1 VPMLRTRS
9 QSERGQTLVV
19 FVLFLFVLM
28 GAAAIVIDLGY
39 WYVTKRQAQATA
51 DAVALAAA
59 ADLPDGAV
67 AASDSS
73 GYRARN
79 NWTGSVALSVSSVNT
94 GSDTVT
100 AHATTT
106 VPGFFA
112 KVFGIDNVDVGASA
126 TARIGSYTGW
136 ALNLAPWTMTES
148 DLKWGTDLDL
158 KVVPGDQYAPG
169 NFGAIDLIVPNKS
182 TCSQA
187 NGADDY
193 RDLIENTIQSCLV
206 NIGDMLDLKTGNM
219 AILDAAL
226 TARGAVNGL
235 DPSSMISY
243 APNGDPQL
251 TKTDDPNIVVIPIID
266 QFVGGSHPVKVV
278 DFAYFVITSWTK
290 TNVRGRFVKTGAPS
304 GRECPTTP
312 GGHQACPVGAYDP
325 NGISVVQL
333 VD

>member
-1 VPMLRTRS
+1 MLPRRS
-9 QSERGQTLVV
+9 RDQRGQTLVL
-19 FVLFLFVLM
+19 FVVFLFVLM
-28 GAAAIVIDLGY
+28 GAAAIVVDLGY
-39 WYVTKRQAQATA
+39 WYLTKRQAQATA

-59 ADLPDGAV
+59 ADLPDSAV
-67 AASDSS
+67 ATTDSS
-73 GYRARN
+73 GYRLRN
-79 NWTGSVALSVSSVNT
+79 NWPGSVALTVSSVNSA
-94 GSDTVT
+94 SDTIT

-112 KVFGIDNVDVGASA
+112 KVFGIDDVDVGASA

-136 ALNLAPWTMTES
+136 ALNLAPWTMTEN
-148 DLKWGTDLDL
+148 DLQFGRDLDL

-187 NGADDY
+187 HGANDY
-193 RDLIENTIQSCLV
+193 RDLIENTIQSCLI

-226 TARGAVNGL
+226 TKRGAVNGL
-235 DPSSMISY
+235 DPETLISY

-266 QFVGGSHPVKVV
+266 KFVNGSHPVKVV
-278 DFAYFVITSWTK
+278 NFAFFVITSWTK
-290 TNVRGRFVKTGAPS
+290 NNVQGRFVKTGAPG

-312 GGHQACPVGAYDP
+312 GGHQACPVGGYDP
-325 NGISVVQL
+325 DGISVVQL

>member
-1 VPMLRTRS
+1 MLRTRS
-9 QSERGQTLVV
+9 QNERGQTLVV

-73 GYRARN
+73 GYRTRN
-79 NWTGSVALSVSSVNT
+79 NWDGSVALSVSSVNT
-94 GSDTVT
+94 NSDTIT

-112 KVFGIDNVDVGASA
+112 KVFGIDNVDVGATA

-169 NFGAIDLIVPNKS
+169 NFGAIDLIVPNKA

-187 NGADDY
+187 HGANDY

-251 TKTDDPNIVVIPIID
+251 TRTDDPNIVVIPIID
-266 QFVGGSHPVKVV
+266 QFLNGSHPVQVV
-278 DFAYFVITSWTK
+278 NFAYFVITSWTK
-290 TNVRGRFVKTGAPS
+290 SNVRGRFVKTGAPS

-312 GGHQACPVGAYDP
+312 GGHQACPVGGYDP